1 MNQSSMGFPFI
12 LQFIIYSI
20 DYEKSRSRFFL
31 EGGKYEMKHIPIEG
45 LRDSV
50 SFGKQ
55 LPTGKK
61 EKVRLLCFNC

>member
-1 MNQSSMGFPFI
+1 
-12 LQFIIYSI
+12 
-20 DYEKSRSRFFL
+20 
-31 EGGKYEMKHIPIEG
+31 MKHIPIEG